1 MRTRVMLLVSVLTD
15 LDDEQTKSSPEI
27 TEGETGMLVV

>member
-1 MRTRVMLLVSVLTD
+1 MRTRVMLMGLVLTD

>member
-1 MRTRVMLLVSVLTD
+1 MLLVLVLTD

-27 TEGETGMLVV
+27 TEVETGMLVV